1 MSSDNYLKRKP
12 VQKFFSDR
20 STATTADED
29 FFPLSSEEIRK
40 SELKEKRRVNMLQQ
54 RFTTQNKSFT
64 AGLKLPSIG
73 SVDQTNTNLND
84 DAAFAGDGESN
95 RKARR
100 KNRRRR
106 NRDRSMRDFES
117 SPARMRVDNMARPS
131 SRPGSRM
138 GFDLD
143 GTQEHSSSVDVSDDY
158 SKKKRRR
165 KKRKRK
171 KKHRRSDSRNAE
183 PDDYDFE
190 TNMVYDDEPGMD
202 LSGTYRNKRGG
213 NDVEFGKAH
222 VTQKRISIKD
232 TFKEIFSKAS
242 DAADAALDDSLDI
255 SIGDPAFG
263 SASKS
268 SHPTSSSM
276 TMASSTDVEVG
287 NGDDMMLVE
296 DLDDFLDDEL
306 DDVPVPVRKKGLK
319 IDAGLATALRTV
331 FFGNGQRTF
340 SPAWKSQGF
349 VFNTKDQREGQLFGM
364 IQHKGGPCGPC
375 AVMQAFVIKHLLFD
389 QPCKNWMN
397 PTSDEVLNA
406 VTAGMV
412 DALVRAGGGMGCSVA
427 LIGGRSGIAGSKNYR
442 PDGITECLEVF
453 KMASRSE
460 ALQFLSQ
467 QHVLEQFTSPKGC
480 GVILFCYSLVL
491 SRGVS
496 RVRKDADPGFGFM
509 QPFIGEFDYAS
520 QELVNLGM
528 TGCAFSNVFD
538 GVKELKGDKKED
550 CIRLMGIE
558 NISKIGFLTLFEH
571 YGHVEVGENYKT
583 PRYPI
588 WVVCSE
594 SHYSVFFQTP
604 RMAKATTAK
613 SPFELCY
620 YDTLARHEEIIRLT
634 INPQGKHKSDE
645 ADPPLEKVLRTKW
658 KNCDIKW
665 IGDAVL

>member
-1 MSSDNYLKRKP
+1 MSSENYSKRRP
-12 VQKFFSDR
+12 IQSFFSDR
-20 STATTADED
+20 AIANVDEEA
-29 FFPLSSEEIRK
+29 FPRSSNEIR
-40 SELKEKRRVNMLQQ
+40 EEKRKEQRRVKMLQQ
-54 RFTTQNKSFT
+54 RFTTQNRSFT
-64 AGLKLPSIG
+64 SGLKLPSIG
-73 SVDQTNTNLND
+73 SADQTNTNLNEG
-84 DAAFAGDGESN
+84 AAFAGDGESD

-106 NRDRSMRDFES
+106 NRDRNMQHFES
-117 SPARMRVDNMARPS
+117 SPARAPANTMARPS

-138 GFDLD
+138 GFDLEE
-143 GTQEHSSSVDVSDDY
+143 TQEHYSSSVDVSDDFG
-158 SKKKRRR
+158 KKKRRR

-171 KKHRRSDSRNAE
+171 KKHRRSPE

-190 TNMVYDDEPGMD
+190 TNIVYDDEPGMD
-202 LSGTYRNKRGG
+202 FSKTYGNKRGG
-213 NDVEFGKAH
+213 NDVEFGKI
-222 VTQKRISIKD
+222 QKQFSIQD

-242 DAADAALDDSLDI
+242 DAANAALDGRIDT
-255 SIGDPAFG
+255 SIGEPQIG
-263 SASKS
+263 SSSKPS
-268 SHPTSSSM
+268 DPTSSSM
-276 TMASSTDVEVG
+276 VLLSSTDVEVG
-287 NGDDMMLVE
+287 NADDMLVE
-296 DLDDFLDDEL
+296 DLGNDFFDDEL
-306 DDVPVPVRKKGLK
+306 DDVAVPVKKKGLK
-319 IDAGLATALRTV
+319 IDLGLATALRTI
-331 FFGNGQRTF
+331 FFGNALRSF

-406 VTAGMV
+406 VTAGLV

-427 LIGGRSGIAGSKNYR
+427 LIGGRSGIAGNKNYR
-442 PDGITECLEVF
+442 ADGITECLEIF
-453 KMASRSE
+453 KMASRTE

-467 QHVLEQFTSPKGC
+467 QHVLEQFTAPNGC
-480 GVILFCYSLVL
+480 GVILFCYSLLL
-491 SRGVS
+491 SRGVT

-520 QELVNLGM
+520 QELVNLGI

-550 CIRLMGIE
+550 CIRLVGIE

-571 YGHVEVGENYKT
+571 YGHVEVGNNYKS